1 MPTEPLHPAP
11 PANALSTLLMP
22 PGYVAALNADGH
34 IVALPTTD
42 PATPTLPAGEPAD
55 AEPEHA
61 TMPPIVGQIVVL
73 GSITALAASGALW
86 IAAAAL
92 RAVHPVLPDAITALK
107 WSALLVATVVLAVAA
122 AKVRT
127 RTGATFSVFH
137 TTKTTTVGNQTLKG
151 RHNTLN
157 NHF

>member
-1 MPTEPLHPAP
+1 MPTEPLHTTEQAD
-11 PANALSTLLMP
+11 ALGALMMP
-22 PGYVAALNADGH
+22 PGYIAALNADGQ
-34 IVALPTTD
+34 IIALPTTD
-42 PATPTLPAGEPAD
+42 PATPTGPA
-55 AEPEHA
+55 AEQHTAETERA
-61 TMPPIVGQIVVL
+61 NLPPIVGQVVVL

-107 WSALLVATVVLAVAA
+107 WSAALVAVVVLAVAA

-127 RTGATFSVFH
+127 RTGATLSVFH
-137 TTKTTTVGNQTLKG
+137 TTHTTTVGNQTVRG
-151 RHNTLN
+151 RRNTLN